1 MANQSEVKFMNIN
14 QFVTKLEN
22 MPKTVAGQLLPYV
35 VELTPHDKGNARQHT
50 TYDGNVTINADYDYA
65 ERLLHQGWSDQ
76 LAAGTF
82 DNKVKEQVDQLV
94 NNYIR
99 KL

>member
-1 MANQSEVKFMNIN
+1 MANQSEVKFMNID
-14 QFVTKLEN
+14 QFVKKLED
-22 MPKTVAGQLLPYV
+22 MPKVVAKQLLPYV
-35 VELTPHDKGNARQHT
+35 VELTPHDKGNAREHT
-50 TYDGNVTINADYDYA
+50 TYDGNVTINANYDYA

-82 DNKVKEQVDQLV
+82 DDKVKIRVDQLV
-94 NNYIR
+94 NDYIR